1 MDAPRLQIAKWPLQ
15 IDNLQFA
22 LRNLQ
27 SKPSHRPRSCLAF
40 LLAAA
45 VVLSGCTSHA
55 QRVAQV
61 REAYYAGDLAAAAAA
76 IDANLKDA
84 RFDAD
89 VLKLERAM
97 VELSSGRPR
106 EAEQTLREVR
116 DRFDL
121 LEQKSAAE
129 AAASYLTDD
138 NRRAYAGED
147 YEKVLVRAMLALT
160 NLMHD
165 GGDAEAYSLQTI
177 DKQEQIIA
185 AGATKE
191 GENPKLA
198 YQRVALAPY
207 LRGILR
213 EATHLDYDDAER
225 SYVTVCNW
233 QPNFF
238 HGQSDLDRAT
248 QGTHSA
254 PGNGV
259 LYVFALTG
267 RGPYKIETVEVPSSA
282 ALLIAGEIVS
292 AVGSQTVPPNVA
304 PVKVA
309 RVVRPTDRPRTLVVD
324 VDSQPAGGTD
334 TITYVSDLAVK
345 QYDAI
350 FPQVVARAVARRIV
364 KKGAVYGAKEMSGIE
379 KGSLTGL
386 AVDVAGI
393 AWEATESADTRC
405 WGLLPAEIQVCRIE
419 LPAGPH
425 EVALTP
431 LAGVKV
437 AGRGITQHV
446 EIANGRNTYVLV
458 VVPDNNIVGQVLVS
472 RP

>member
-1 MDAPRLQIAKWPLQ
+1 
-15 IDNLQFA
+15 
-22 LRNLQ
+22 
-27 SKPSHRPRSCLAF
+27 
-40 LLAAA
+40 
-45 VVLSGCTSHA
+45 
-55 QRVAQV
+55 
-61 REAYYAGDLAAAAAA
+61 
-76 IDANLKDA
+76 
-84 RFDAD
+84 
-89 VLKLERAM
+89 M
-97 VELSSGRPR
+97 VELSSGQPQH
-106 EAEQTLREVR
+106 AERTLREVR
-116 DRFDL
+116 DRFDS

-129 AAASYLTDD
+129 AAASYLADD

-147 YEKVLVRAMLALT
+147 YEKVLIRAMLALA

-207 LRGILR
+207 LRGVLR

-225 SYVTVCNW
+225 SFVTVCNW
-233 QPNFF
+233 QPEFAAGKF
-238 HGQSDLDRAT
+238 DLERAAR
-248 QGTHSA
+248 GTHSA

-259 LYVFALTG
+259 LYVFALVS
-267 RGPYKIETVEVPSSA
+267 RGPYKVETVEVPSSA

-309 RVVRPTDRPRTLVVD
+309 RVVRPPNWVSRSVSVAVD
-324 VDSQPAGGTD
+324 GQPVGTTE
-334 TITYVSDLAVK
+334 TITDVSELAIK

-364 KKGAVYGAKEMSGIE
+364 KKGAVYGAKEMSGIQ
-379 KGSLTGL
+379 KGSFTGL
-386 AVDVAGI
+386 AVDLAGI

-405 WGLLPAEIQVCRIE
+405 WGLLPDTIQVLRVE
-419 LPAGPH
+419 LPAGQH
-425 EVALTP
+425 EVDLQP
-431 LAGVKV
+431 LVSLNAAGHRQ
-437 AGRGITQHV
+437 AQSV
-446 EIANGRNTYVLV
+446 EIANGRNTYLLA
-458 VVPDNNIVGQVLVS
+458 VVPDNQVVGQVLVS